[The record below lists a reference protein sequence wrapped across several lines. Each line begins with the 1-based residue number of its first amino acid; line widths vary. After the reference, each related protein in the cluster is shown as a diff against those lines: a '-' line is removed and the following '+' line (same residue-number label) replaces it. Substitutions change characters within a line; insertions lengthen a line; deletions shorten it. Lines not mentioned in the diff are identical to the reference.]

1 MRKSLF
7 ILYLILQTICSSV
20 FAQSNYPIY
29 VTPTLTPPYSLNL
42 SDYSQ
47 FGSQKLMVTIHAN
60 DLDISNLPIKLRI
73 KLETVGVTIENPPT
87 LVTTP
92 IYVNGGETT
101 ILYGRDLLDYFNI
114 DNLIFRGYSKNDYT
128 RTGQLP
134 EGFYKFTVEVLH
146 FNTNRLISNQG
157 SASAWFALGKPPLL
171 KLPENNAEMGKFK
184 GMPLSFSWLSS
195 NVGSPVSANTIQ
207 YKFEMWEMHVPGIN
221 PNTVALTMP
230 VFHEYTTLNTIY
242 TLYPDNLLMTPG
254 MQYAWRITASDLS
267 GYVPFEQ
274 NGHSEIRTFVYK
286 AACDS
291 ITNLESL
298 HRGRNGYF
306 SWEPKANHTS
316 FNIELQNPET
326 NWFSNSETFENKAEF
341 FDLDY
346 GTTYQMRVQ
355 AVCDGDPDS
364 KSDFSEWKTL
374 KIPVPEPPDTTDCPD
389 CACDND
395 MPDVELQNFD
405 LRKDLQPGDI
415 LSNKTGTSR
424 FIIKTVEEQ
433 GDGVYE
439 GVFLF
444 WAEIWNIKFI
454 CNYWD
459 LQVNTDNV
467 IVNMDFESIYDPQ
480 FLVDVDATFDY
491 LDSIAD
497 VVTTLTEDVTPDDTL
512 TVDGTFETIY
522 VNEGD
527 SVIIVTVDD
536 DGNIT
541 EEVISDDVDEIEEFL
556 IEGEDGEEYVITRD
570 GQVMDIDEYRNTGG
584 GNSNKIDDYNEEKE
598 ENELSEDITVDF
610 KASSSQKYGFDQY
623 NEEKSAIKNKYP
635 SFNNGYTPTYKS
647 VASFGTDLV
656 GVSNTGENIIF
667 KDEMGI
673 PAIKSGDDLTLRGSV
688 NGSDVALYAYQVI
701 NDTTE
706 KIAGK
711 LNVLSFDQQYKRLYI
726 VPVNGATVPD
736 ETALQE
742 VLNKIYGQAVT
753 RWEVTRLENLDNVIF
768 ENENMTHGGT
778 SAISVYNSDQKTIVN
793 TFEER
798 VNTLEKDAFYLF
810 FVENVTFKERSI
822 AGYMPL
828 QYQVGFIYDNPKLNI
843 IAHELGHGAF
853 NLAHTF
859 DPEKFIATE
868 HTTENL
874 MDYKGG
880 IELWKHQWQ
889 LVQNPQKILFGWSQ
903 DEEEGEFESYEYL
916 AGKNVISGKFND
928 VITSN
933 NSNFFS
939 FVSSAGKIISVPNT
953 ASDVTF
959 HDKGTL
965 LAFTIPEDGGEERY
979 VAAKYNNES
988 FAGFLKEFGS
998 GGRDEKV
1005 YVDAYSKTVTS
1016 QNAKVYF
1023 GIVSG
1028 NDNSEDTESN
1038 IECGIYM
1045 FEGEIEIGDLGDN
1058 TGGHKLPRLNL
1069 TEIKNKLTSSYEN
1082 ENVKSPYGEKLKY
1095 INRLESY
1102 QACNSCERGKE
1113 FTEKYSH
1120 SATNEED
1127 KIFLQLVVEIICQID
1142 TNTIDYSTIQAQIDK
1157 DFQDNLDN
1165 LFWKS
1170 DKALYKQARNSFWQK
1185 EDAWEQYY
1193 NTIIETN
1200 KKINNYNNQLEV
1212 NASKEDYYAALFYLN
1227 ETFLSNLSVDERIK
1241 ILKTIFEH
1249 NFFITES
1256 LFDSKRSDVSM
1267 IKKILRSL
1275 DASELNTFVEK
1286 IIAEEQQFNEDKRDV
1301 LFEIGN
1307 ALDEDQV
1314 KQLEL
1319 ENIVAIL
1326 KKMLDGRLTNI
1337 FGTNEDAV
1345 VGKMFS
1351 AVKNS
1356 DADAFLQALESEDN
1370 YIDNAPLIFH
1380 LKNNLSDFLNS
1391 NNPYTNVFVEIIR
1404 LSNAKNKNSSGD
1416 IEVQGTII
1424 WDVEQKDYVLISL
1437 VRDRNDFTYEYNN
1450 SNHKVNIKTCKN
1462 YEAEYAIING
1472 EPVYQRTNCTLWEN
1486 VIPENTG
1493 PFDLVGI
1500 TILND
1505 VSPFGSICKDGQGNA
1520 GYCGEMIVVP
1530 AIFIDYLISSKNIQ
1544 RWKNV
1549 GMNTFNVIITAATF
1563 GEGAVAIN
1571 AIRMAQS
1578 GTKLAVLVK
1587 NAYTLADFAYT
1598 VTDMTFSATDTEM
1611 GPTWDAVGVLFAAKT
1626 GYDLLEKGGTK
1637 GLAYLKKASIDDKNQ
1652 IIDKLDIMKDGKK
1665 IKTNQLDEFIETAE
1679 RKILNSDNP
1688 ELKSKYQSALDE
1700 LGFTTQDRIS
1710 EILSKIDNPSEDF
1723 KNWLNSIENSTEVLN
1738 ELDNLGADLSKF
1750 YSDFPSLN
1758 GAVDLTNVQTI
1769 NSWKALSDYS
1779 TIRKKTGN
1787 LETLNKIRNKFTYNG
1802 KSGQNALEEIFT
1814 GHSSVQKFIDNL
1826 NKSEEIFD
1834 GIGIKHW
1841 SGIKS
1846 SSEVRLINDNGIII
1860 GKIEDGIFSLN
1871 DIEFPNPNTYL
1882 KQDYINKHLDKF
1894 SGEVSTLSF
1903 ENSINTY
1910 GQIGRDDGLFILT
1923 KSEMDDLLQ
1932 RTEGN
1937 ISLIEKEL
1945 GITTGTWSNRIN
1957 DPLNPDKLVRININ
1971 NSKNHNLR
1979 MATGNE
1985 DGANNLWLPGGKT
1998 SENLLEAVIDPIP
2011 VSNSSSYTKTVIT
2024 Q

>member
-47 FGSQKLMVTIHAN
+47 FGSQKLMVTVHAN

-87 LVTTP
+87 IVTTP

-114 DNLIFRGYSKNDYT
+114 DNLIFRGYSKNSYSQ
-128 RTGQLP
+128 TGQLP

-230 VFHEYTTLNTIY
+230 VFHEYTTLNTVY

-291 ITNLESL
+291 ITNLESS

-316 FNIELQNPET
+316 FNIELKNPET

-346 GTTYQMRVQ
+346 SKTYQMRVQ

-389 CACDND
+389 CACDDD

-433 GDGVYE
+433 GDGVYK
-439 GVFLF
+439 GIFLF

-480 FLVDVDATFDY
+480 FLVDVDATVDY

-512 TVDGTFETIY
+512 TVDGSFETIY

-610 KASSSQKYGFDQY
+610 KASASQKYGFDQY

-656 GVSNTGENIIF
+656 GISNSGENIIF

-673 PAIKSGDDLTLRGSV
+673 PALKSGEDLTLRGSV

-753 RWEVTRLENLDNVIF
+753 RWEVTKLENLDNVVF
-768 ENENMTHGGT
+768 EKENMTHGGT
-778 SAISVYNSDQKTIVN
+778 SAISVYNNDQKTIVN

-798 VNTLEKDAFYLF
+798 VNTLEKDAYYLF

-828 QYQVGFIYDNPKLNI
+828 QYQVGFIYDNPNLNI
-843 IAHELGHGAF
+843 IAHELSHGAF
-853 NLAHTF
+853 NLYHTF
-859 DPEKFIATE
+859 SPKEFIATE

-880 IELWKHQWQ
+880 TELWKHQWQ
-889 LVQNPQKILFGWSQ
+889 KIQSPQNILFGWSQ
-903 DEEEGEFESYEYL
+903 DEEEGEAISDQLALSILNKIRCAFL
-916 AGKNVISGKFND
+916 AGESAKILMERYEVNGTNLLLSDATVHNSIQISTEPKNLNKYIEID
-928 VITSN
+928 LTTAPEITINENPALKS
-933 NSNFFS
+933 
-939 FVSSAGKIISVPNT
+939 KIVFKT
-953 ASDVTF
+953 L
-959 HDKGTL
+959 KGSYL
-965 LAFTIPEDGGEERY
+965 RIQLYDGGESKVSKLLSYLTPSEQDFNIQSGALINLISSDETSIEDKKDY
-979 VAAKYNNES
+979 LNSISDCGLAKLNVENRKS
-988 FAGFLKEFGS
+988 FVNALAF
-998 GGRDEKV
+998 EKW
-1005 YVDAYSKTVTS
+1005 
-1016 QNAKVYF
+1016 
-1023 GIVSG
+1023 VSG
-1028 NDNSEDTESN
+1028 NDENILIRLFETIPNQTQAKSMIDFLEQDKTGLVAELDKSIDDENRARYYSALIKNYVKAKGNENLKELILAFEQITSTDQTKTLDEWANEKVFFWLSPNFIESLLN
-1038 IECGIYM
+1038 G
-1045 FEGEIEIGDLGDN
+1045 N
-1058 TGGHKLPRLNL
+1058 HKLLYD
-1069 TEIKNKLTSSYEN
+1069 K
-1082 ENVKSPYGEKLKY
+1082 
-1095 INRLESY
+1095 
-1102 QACNSCERGKE
+1102 
-1113 FTEKYSH
+1113 FT
-1120 SATNEED
+1120 
-1127 KIFLQLVVEIICQID
+1127 I
-1142 TNTIDYSTIQAQIDK
+1142 
-1157 DFQDNLDN
+1157 
-1165 LFWKS
+1165 
-1170 DKALYKQARNSFWQK
+1170 
-1185 EDAWEQYY
+1185 
-1193 NTIIETN
+1193 
-1200 KKINNYNNQLEV
+1200 
-1212 NASKEDYYAALFYLN
+1212 
-1227 ETFLSNLSVDERIK
+1227 
-1241 ILKTIFEH
+1241 
-1249 NFFITES
+1249 
-1256 LFDSKRSDVSM
+1256 
-1267 IKKILRSL
+1267 
-1275 DASELNTFVEK
+1275 
-1286 IIAEEQQFNEDKRDV
+1286 
-1301 LFEIGN
+1301 
-1307 ALDEDQV
+1307 
-1314 KQLEL
+1314 
-1319 ENIVAIL
+1319 
-1326 KKMLDGRLTNI
+1326 
-1337 FGTNEDAV
+1337 
-1345 VGKMFS
+1345 
-1351 AVKNS
+1351 
-1356 DADAFLQALESEDN
+1356 
-1370 YIDNAPLIFH
+1370 
-1380 LKNNLSDFLNS
+1380 S
-1391 NNPYTNVFVEIIR
+1391 NN
-1404 LSNAKNKNSSGD
+1404 GD
-1416 IEVQGTII
+1416 INFTIEEVRAAWSWGKFP
-1424 WDVEQKDYVLISL
+1424 VVL
-1437 VRDRNDFTYEYNN
+1437 
-1450 SNHKVNIKTCKN
+1450 
-1462 YEAEYAIING
+1462 
-1472 EPVYQRTNCTLWEN
+1472 Q
-1486 VIPENTG
+1486 
-1493 PFDLVGI
+1493 PFDLVRVDLK
-1500 TILND
+1500 TSSEVLNT
-1505 VSPFGSICKDGQGNA
+1505 P
-1520 GYCGEMIVVP
+1520 
-1530 AIFIDYLISSKNIQ
+1530 
-1544 RWKNV
+1544 
-1549 GMNTFNVIITAATF
+1549 
-1563 GEGAVAIN
+1563 
-1571 AIRMAQS
+1571 S
-1578 GTKLAVLVK
+1578 GTTI
-1587 NAYTLADFAYT
+1587 YI
-1598 VTDMTFSATDTEM
+1598 
-1611 GPTWDAVGVLFAAKT
+1611 PAVGLS
-1626 GYDLLEKGGTK
+1626 LLEKEQWEQEMVDAINVGLIIGGT
-1637 GLAYLKKASIDDKNQ
+1637 GLIATTGRTALIAKSLQQSLSAEAGLI
-1652 IIDKLDIMKDGKK
+1652 LEF
-1665 IKTNQLDEFIETAE
+1665 IKTSYKLFLTGYITSSTIQMASNYAIYEDWEAAIENIDQIDAVADGMLSTITLGTNNALILFKNGPKTSFYRLLGNNTASVFTIEFTKATFNYSSADAEIKSLFNNDIDAYQAFCNFTFSMLTSYTTEQIQNIFIKWSTEDITNHLYYNSLSAE
-1679 RKILNSDNP
+1679 RK
-1688 ELKSKYQSALDE
+1688 ALAN
-1700 LGFTTQDRIS
+1700 
-1710 EILSKIDNPSEDF
+1710 KIDAIVKSDGF
-1723 KNWLNSIENSTEVLN
+1723 KNAIKTPTS
-1738 ELDNLGADLSKF
+1738 AF
-1750 YSDFPSLN
+1750 YKL
-1758 GAVDLTNVQTI
+1758 
-1769 NSWKALSDYS
+1769 
-1779 TIRKKTGN
+1779 
-1787 LETLNKIRNKFTYNG
+1787 
-1802 KSGQNALEEIFT
+1802 
-1814 GHSSVQKFIDNL
+1814 IDH
-1826 NKSEEIFD
+1826 I
-1834 GIGIKHW
+1834 
-1841 SGIKS
+1841 S
-1846 SSEVRLINDNGIII
+1846 SSKVELEV
-1860 GKIEDGIFSLN
+1860 K
-1871 DIEFPNPNTYL
+1871 
-1882 KQDYINKHLDKF
+1882 K
-1894 SGEVSTLSF
+1894 EVKEVTDLSF
-1903 ENSINTY
+1903 E
-1910 GQIGRDDGLFILT
+1910 DFIKEDYT
-1923 KSEMDDLLQ
+1923 TPIDNV
-1932 RTEGN
+1932 N
-1937 ISLIEKEL
+1937 IQQMI
-1945 GITTGTWSNRIN
+1945 I
-1957 DPLNPDKLVRININ
+1957 
-1971 NSKNHNLR
+1971 
-1979 MATGNE
+1979 
-1985 DGANNLWLPGGKT
+1985 
-1998 SENLLEAVIDPIP
+1998 IP
-2011 VSNSSSYTKTVIT
+2011 E
-2024 Q
+2024 

>member
-7 ILYLILQTICSSV
+7 ILYFILQTICSSV

-128 RTGQLP
+128 LTGQLP

-230 VFHEYTTLNTIY
+230 VFHEYTTLNTVY

-291 ITNLESL
+291 ITNLESS

-316 FNIELQNPET
+316 FNVEIQNPET
-326 NWFSNSETFENKAEF
+326 NWISNSETFDNKAEF

-395 MPDVELQNFD
+395 MPDVELQNFE

-439 GVFLF
+439 GIFLF

-512 TVDGTFETIY
+512 TVDGSFETIY

-556 IEGEDGEEYVITRD
+556 IEGEDGEEYVVTRD

-610 KASSSQKYGFDQY
+610 KASSSQKYGFDKY
-623 NEEKSAIKNKYP
+623 NEEKSAIKNEYP

-647 VASFGTDLV
+647 IASFGTDLV
-656 GVSNTGENIIF
+656 GISNTGENIIF

-673 PAIKSGDDLTLRGSV
+673 PAIKSGEDLTLRGSV

-753 RWEVTRLENLDNVIF
+753 RWEVTKLENLDNILF

-798 VNTLEKDAFYLF
+798 VNALEKNAYYLF

-828 QYQVGFIYDNPKLNI
+828 QYQVGFIYDNPNLNI
-843 IAHELGHGAF
+843 IAHELSHGAF
-853 NLAHTF
+853 NLYHTF
-859 DPEKFIATE
+859 SPKEFIATE

-880 IELWKHQWQ
+880 TELWKHQWDKIH
-889 LVQNPQKILFGWSQ
+889 NPEGGLYLFQ
-903 DEEEGEFESYEYL
+903 DEDEAAYYDNCTAGKPTEQGSSEGEYKQTQGTIPLPETGSSPCFKEWYYHIAEEPYEACCDENGELEMVEPEYETGWYKAETFAEINRHIIIALGILNGDIHCLHNERSIESAEYTIEEFFSSKSVSASFMQAIQDDYEEVCSDYKRRCSGSGMITPTYLEFDIALELTAIGIAKDIIHLLRINRIAKLGARKLVFQGSKLMDDAGEVIARYSDDALRELKFIDEGGEVIGLSDDVIRYADENGKLVEEELALIKKDGKLGFRRVTNVLDDPSLIQKRTNWLDELKSQHDFSIEKFEPQGLSKDNVPQSVYDDMLAGYSDDLSPTMKEEFLNDLIKTGSDVPVKNTFKQGDELYKIVPKGKEPGRSAFYMKKSEFNRLKNSTSLEQELGLPLGSHSVQYDVYKATAKQQVDVFES
-916 AGKNVISGKFND
+916 
-928 VITSN
+928 T
-933 NSNFFS
+933 
-939 FVSSAGKIISVPNT
+939 
-953 ASDVTF
+953 
-959 HDKGTL
+959 
-965 LAFTIPEDGGEERY
+965 
-979 VAAKYNNES
+979 VA
-988 FAGFLKEFGS
+988 
-998 GGRDEKV
+998 
-1005 YVDAYSKTVTS
+1005 
-1016 QNAKVYF
+1016 
-1023 GIVSG
+1023 
-1028 NDNSEDTESN
+1028 
-1038 IECGIYM
+1038 
-1045 FEGEIEIGDLGDN
+1045 
-1058 TGGHKLPRLNL
+1058 
-1069 TEIKNKLTSSYEN
+1069 
-1082 ENVKSPYGEKLKY
+1082 
-1095 INRLESY
+1095 
-1102 QACNSCERGKE
+1102 
-1113 FTEKYSH
+1113 
-1120 SATNEED
+1120 
-1127 KIFLQLVVEIICQID
+1127 
-1142 TNTIDYSTIQAQIDK
+1142 STIQDG
-1157 DFQDNLDN
+1157 
-1165 LFWKS
+1165 
-1170 DKALYKQARNSFWQK
+1170 YKTTGGATQ
-1185 EDAWEQYY
+1185 
-1193 NTIIETN
+1193 
-1200 KKINNYNNQLEV
+1200 
-1212 NASKEDYYAALFYLN
+1212 
-1227 ETFLSNLSVDERIK
+1227 
-1241 ILKTIFEH
+1241 
-1249 NFFITES
+1249 S
-1256 LFDSKRSDVSM
+1256 L
-1267 IKKILRSL
+1267 I
-1275 DASELNTFVEK
+1275 LNT
-1286 IIAEEQQFNEDKRDV
+1286 DKW
-1301 LFEIGN
+1301 N
-1307 ALDEDQV
+1307 
-1314 KQLEL
+1314 
-1319 ENIVAIL
+1319 
-1326 KKMLDGRLTNI
+1326 LT
-1337 FGTNEDAV
+1337 
-1345 VGKMFS
+1345 K
-1351 AVKNS
+1351 
-1356 DADAFLQALESEDN
+1356 LES
-1370 YIDNAPLIFH
+1370 IMP
-1380 LKNNLSDFLNS
+1380 
-1391 NNPYTNVFVEIIR
+1391 
-1404 LSNAKNKNSSGD
+1404 
-1416 IEVQGTII
+1416 
-1424 WDVEQKDYVLISL
+1424 
-1437 VRDRNDFTYEYNN
+1437 
-1450 SNHKVNIKTCKN
+1450 
-1462 YEAEYAIING
+1462 
-1472 EPVYQRTNCTLWEN
+1472 
-1486 VIPENTG
+1486 
-1493 PFDLVGI
+1493 
-1500 TILND
+1500 
-1505 VSPFGSICKDGQGNA
+1505 
-1520 GYCGEMIVVP
+1520 
-1530 AIFIDYLISSKNIQ
+1530 SK
-1544 RWKNV
+1544 
-1549 GMNTFNVIITAATF
+1549 
-1563 GEGAVAIN
+1563 
-1571 AIRMAQS
+1571 
-1578 GTKLAVLVK
+1578 
-1587 NAYTLADFAYT
+1587 
-1598 VTDMTFSATDTEM
+1598 
-1611 GPTWDAVGVLFAAKT
+1611 
-1626 GYDLLEKGGTK
+1626 
-1637 GLAYLKKASIDDKNQ
+1637 
-1652 IIDKLDIMKDGKK
+1652 
-1665 IKTNQLDEFIETAE
+1665 
-1679 RKILNSDNP
+1679 
-1688 ELKSKYQSALDE
+1688 
-1700 LGFTTQDRIS
+1700 
-1710 EILSKIDNPSEDF
+1710 
-1723 KNWLNSIENSTEVLN
+1723 
-1738 ELDNLGADLSKF
+1738 
-1750 YSDFPSLN
+1750 
-1758 GAVDLTNVQTI
+1758 
-1769 NSWKALSDYS
+1769 
-1779 TIRKKTGN
+1779 
-1787 LETLNKIRNKFTYNG
+1787 
-1802 KSGQNALEEIFT
+1802 
-1814 GHSSVQKFIDNL
+1814 
-1826 NKSEEIFD
+1826 
-1834 GIGIKHW
+1834 
-1841 SGIKS
+1841 
-1846 SSEVRLINDNGIII
+1846 
-1860 GKIEDGIFSLN
+1860 
-1871 DIEFPNPNTYL
+1871 
-1882 KQDYINKHLDKF
+1882 
-1894 SGEVSTLSF
+1894 
-1903 ENSINTY
+1903 
-1910 GQIGRDDGLFILT
+1910 
-1923 KSEMDDLLQ
+1923 
-1932 RTEGN
+1932 
-1937 ISLIEKEL
+1937 
-1945 GITTGTWSNRIN
+1945 
-1957 DPLNPDKLVRININ
+1957 
-1971 NSKNHNLR
+1971 
-1979 MATGNE
+1979 
-1985 DGANNLWLPGGKT
+1985 
-1998 SENLLEAVIDPIP
+1998 
-2011 VSNSSSYTKTVIT
+2011 
-2024 Q
+2024 